1 MKTAQ
6 LIVVILSTNRCS
18 QSIVIE
24 EHMKTAQ
31 VIAVIL

>member
-1 MKTAQ
+1 MKTAH
-6 LIVVILSTNRCS
+6 LIAVILSTSRCS

-24 EHMKTAQ
+24 EHMKTAL